1 MAIACNV
8 KLIHTLVCAFTCTV
22 CIRAL
27 LGLDLGKLTASHV
40 TVEYYAEELLRINVT
55 LARDKIPVICWA
67 LAEACRDLF
76 SKSVMG

>member
-8 KLIHTLVCAFTCTV
+8 ELIHTLVCAFICTV

-40 TVEYYAEELLRINVT
+40 TVEYYAEELLRINVF
-55 LARDKIPVICWA
+55 L
-67 LAEACRDLF
+67 LL
-76 SKSVMG
+76 